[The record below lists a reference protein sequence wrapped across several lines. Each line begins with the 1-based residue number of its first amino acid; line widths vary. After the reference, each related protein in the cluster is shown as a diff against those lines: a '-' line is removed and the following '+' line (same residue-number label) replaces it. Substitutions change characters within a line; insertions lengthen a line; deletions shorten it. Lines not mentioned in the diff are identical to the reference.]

1 MNNVLFLFSAND
13 VSFSLFPYL
22 LKYKVESETTFINQP
37 YYVGDI
43 DNSALD
49 GNFKFKFK
57 DTNIDLF
64 YLKDDVFSSKENILS
79 HLNEVSKEISYDKV
93 YVFREWTTF
102 NRNLKS
108 FSNVEII
115 YYKADENFHITD
127 DELKYFLSEY
137 RIISSASVS
146 FSNKN
151 FYFEPLINLFV
162 FYYIFGFD
170 YLSYSKLDVKKTNLM
185 GMYYIKSYKVVR
197 DNFYN
202 EFIKAIFE
210 NHNIELPTIYDTKG
224 DKPQLISQLLQKYK
238 GHWGL
243 NHAAMYTDYIS
254 SVCGFIFDTLN
265 HTSVDGPA
273 KATGRSYINE
283 KSLKGIMYSKLNI
296 PFIIDT
302 NVNNFKILNDLGFW
316 FLNSEFYDFNA
327 NIPIE
332 DKVILMRNS
341 IKNALEYLIET
352 YQKNDCDLDKTHQ
365 SLVEKYGDKM
375 QNNYNTFIKYLTD
388 APNSEQLL
396 NFILY
401 GNGN

>member
-1 MNNVLFLFSAND
+1 MKKVLFLFSAND
-13 VSFSLFPYL
+13 VSFSLFPFL
-22 LKYKVESETTFINQP
+22 LKYKINNKKETINEP

-43 DNSALD
+43 DTSVRD
-49 GNFKFKFK
+49 GEFKFKF
-57 DTNIDLF
+57 DGIDIDLF
-64 YLKDDVFSSKENILS
+64 YLKNLSYDYDNILNYINS
-79 HLNEVSKEISYDKV
+79 ISANDYDKI
-93 YVFREWTTF
+93 FIFIEWSSF
-102 NRNLKS
+102 NKQLKS
-108 FSNVEII
+108 FANVEIL
-115 YYKADENFHITD
+115 YYKADENFHKTD
-127 DELKYFLSEY
+127 EEVKDFLSEF
-137 RIISSASVS
+137 RIISSASLS

-185 GMYYIKSYKVVR
+185 GMYYIKSYKSVR
-197 DNFYN
+197 DKFYDG
-202 EFIKAIFE
+202 FIKPIFE
-210 NHNIELPTIYDTKG
+210 KQNTELVKIYDTQC

-238 GHWGL
+238 GYWSL
-243 NHAAMYTDYIS
+243 NHNAMYSDYIT

-265 HTSVDGPA
+265 HTSIDGPA

-283 KSLKGIMYSKLNI
+283 KALKGIIYSKLNI

-302 NVNNFKILNDLGFW
+302 NPNNFEILNKLGFW
-316 FLNSEFYDFNA
+316 FLNSEFYQFDTDKL
-327 NIPIE
+327 IE
-332 DKVILMRNS
+332 EKVVPMQNS
-341 IKNALEYLIET
+341 IINAMEYLISIYKE
-352 YQKNDCDLDKTHQ
+352 NDCDLDKTHQ

-401 GNGN
+401 GNRN

>member
-1 MNNVLFLFSAND
+1 MKKVLFLFSAND
-13 VSFSLFPYL
+13 VSFSLFPFL
-22 LKYKVESETTFINQP
+22 LKYKINNKKETINEP

-43 DNSALD
+43 DTSARD
-49 GNFKFKFK
+49 GEFKFKF
-57 DTNIDLF
+57 DGIDIDLF
-64 YLKDDVFSSKENILS
+64 YLKNLPHDYDNILNYINS
-79 HLNEVSKEISYDKV
+79 ISPNDYDKI
-93 YVFREWTTF
+93 FIFIEWSSF
-102 NRNLKS
+102 NKQLKS
-108 FSNVEII
+108 FANVEIL
-115 YYKADENFHITD
+115 YYKADENFHKTD
-127 DELKYFLSEY
+127 EEVKEFLSEF
-137 RIISSASVS
+137 RIISSASLS

-185 GMYYIKSYKVVR
+185 GMYYIKSYKSVR
-197 DNFYN
+197 DKFYDG
-202 EFIKAIFE
+202 FIKPIFE
-210 NHNIELPTIYDTKG
+210 KQNTELIKIYDTQC

-238 GHWGL
+238 GYWSL
-243 NHAAMYTDYIS
+243 NHNAMYSDYIT

-265 HTSVDGPA
+265 HKSIDGPA

-283 KSLKGIMYSKLNI
+283 KALKGIIYSKLNI

-302 NVNNFKILNDLGFW
+302 NPNNFEILNNLGFW
-316 FLNSEFYDFNA
+316 FLNSEFYQFDTDKL
-327 NIPIE
+327 IE
-332 DKVILMRNS
+332 EKVILMENS
-341 IKNALEYLIET
+341 ITNAMEYLISIYKE
-352 YQKNDCDLDKTHQ
+352 NDCDLDKTHQ

-388 APNSEQLL
+388 APNSDKLL

>member
-13 VSFSLFPYL
+13 VSFALFPYL
-22 LKYKVESETTFINQP
+22 LKYKVESETNFINKP

-43 DNSALD
+43 DSSVLN
-49 GNFKFKFK
+49 GKFKFKFK
-57 DTNIDLF
+57 DTNINLF

-79 HLNEVSKEISYDKV
+79 NLNDFAKEIFYDKV
-93 YVFREWTTF
+93 YIFREWSTF
-102 NRNLKS
+102 NKNLKS
-108 FSNVEII
+108 FGNVEII

-127 DELKYFLSEY
+127 EEVKEFLSEY
-137 RIISSASVS
+137 RIISSASIS
-146 FSNKN
+146 FSDKN

-185 GMYYIKSYKVVR
+185 GMYYIKSYKSVR
-197 DNFYN
+197 DKFYD
-202 EFIKAIFE
+202 EFIKPIFE
-210 NHNIELPTIYDTKG
+210 KQNTELVKIYDTQC

-238 GHWGL
+238 GYWSL
-243 NHAAMYTDYIS
+243 NHNAMYSDYIT

-265 HTSVDGPA
+265 HTSIDGPA
-273 KATGRSYINE
+273 NATGRSYINE
-283 KSLKGIMYSKLNI
+283 KALKGIIYSKLNI

-302 NVNNFKILNDLGFW
+302 NTNNFEILNKLGFW
-316 FLNSEFYDFNA
+316 FLNSEFYQFDTDKL
-327 NIPIE
+327 IE
-332 DKVILMRNS
+332 EKVIPMENS
-341 IKNALEYLIET
+341 IINAMEYLISIYKE
-352 YQKNDCDLDKTHQ
+352 NDCDLDKTHQ

-388 APNSEQLL
+388 APNSDKLL

-401 GNGN
+401 GNEN

>member
-1 MNNVLFLFSAND
+1 MKKVLFLFSAND
-13 VSFSLFPYL
+13 VSFSLFPFL
-22 LKYKVESETTFINQP
+22 LKYKINNKKETINEP

-43 DNSALD
+43 DTSVRD
-49 GNFKFKFK
+49 GEFKFKFGGI
-57 DTNIDLF
+57 DIDLF
-64 YLKDDVFSSKENILS
+64 YLKNLSYDYDNILNYINS
-79 HLNEVSKEISYDKV
+79 ISANDYDKI
-93 YVFREWTTF
+93 FIFIEWSSF
-102 NRNLKS
+102 NKQLKS
-108 FSNVEII
+108 FANVEIL
-115 YYKADENFHITD
+115 YYKADENFHKTD
-127 DELKYFLSEY
+127 EEVKEFLSEF
-137 RIISSASVS
+137 RIISSASLS

-185 GMYYIKSYKVVR
+185 GMYYIKSYKSVR
-197 DNFYN
+197 DKFYDG
-202 EFIKAIFE
+202 FIKPIFE
-210 NHNIELPTIYDTKG
+210 KQNTELVKIYDTQC

-238 GHWGL
+238 GYWSL
-243 NHAAMYTDYIS
+243 NHNAMYSDYIT

-265 HTSVDGPA
+265 HTSIDGPA

-283 KSLKGIMYSKLNI
+283 KALKGIIYSKLNI

-302 NVNNFKILNDLGFW
+302 NPNNFEILNKLGFW
-316 FLNSEFYDFNA
+316 FLNSEFYQFDTDKL
-327 NIPIE
+327 IE
-332 DKVILMRNS
+332 EKVIPMENS
-341 IKNALEYLIET
+341 IINAMEYLISIYKE
-352 YQKNDCDLDKTHQ
+352 NDCDLDKTHQ

-388 APNSEQLL
+388 APNSDKLL

>member
-22 LKYKVESETTFINQP
+22 LKYKVESETTFINKP

-43 DNSALD
+43 DNSVLD
-49 GNFKFKFK
+49 GKFKFKFK
-57 DTNIDLF
+57 NTNINLL

-79 HLNEVSKEISYDKV
+79 NLNDFAKEIQYDRV
-93 YVFREWTTF
+93 YIFREWSTF
-102 NRNLKS
+102 DKNLKS
-108 FSNVEII
+108 FGNVEII

-127 DELKYFLSEY
+127 EEVKEFLSEY
-137 RIISSASVS
+137 RIISSASIS
-146 FSNKN
+146 FNDKN

-185 GMYYIKSYKVVR
+185 GLYYIKSYKIVR
-197 DNFYN
+197 DNFYD
-202 EFIKAIFE
+202 EFIKPIFE
-210 NHNIELPTIYDTKG
+210 KHNIELPNIYDTKS

-238 GHWGL
+238 GYWSL
-243 NHAAMYTDYIS
+243 NHNAMYTDYIS

-265 HTSVDGPA
+265 HTSIDGPA
-273 KATGRSYINE
+273 LATGRSYINE
-283 KSLKGIMYSKLNI
+283 KALKAIMYSKLNI
-296 PFIIDT
+296 PFILDT

-316 FLNSEFYDFNA
+316 FLNSEFYNFNA

-341 IKNALEYLIET
+341 ITNALEYLIET

-401 GNGN
+401 GNRN